1 MTPGPPLGRFRCLH
15 CGGEVPLASSG
26 ESAVQC
32 AACEATYPSEGGIV
46 TVAPSVDDRDYPAPI
61 VDLVAEVEQEHF
73 WFAARNEVIVST
85 MRRVVG
91 PLEGLRLL
99 DIGCGTGFVAAALE
113 AAGLEVTGIDMHRA
127 ALAHARARVRGRLF
141 SSSTTALPFFRD
153 FDIAS
158 LFDVIEHI
166 DDDVGVLQQAGAV
179 LRANGLVVITV
190 PAGPELWTIYDE
202 VIGHKRRYDR
212 DSLADVLR
220 KGGFEICYI
229 GYFSCLPL
237 LVQVAQR
244 WLTPELRSASR
255 DSTAIVRQALR
266 LPPEPLNT
274 LLRWSIR
281 VETPLRSL
289 RWVRG
294 GSLLAIA
301 RLRG

>member
-1 MTPGPPLGRFRCLH
+1 MPALRRFRCVH
-15 CGGEVPLASSG
+15 CGGEATLGVNC
-26 ESAVQC
+26 ESAP
-32 AACEATYPSEGGIV
+32 ACSRCHAIFRVDSGIV
-46 TVAPSVDDRDYPAPI
+46 ALADTTDDRDYPEPL
-61 VDLVAEVEQEHF
+61 VDLVANVEGRHF
-73 WFAARNEVIVST
+73 WFAARNEVILST

-141 SSSTTALPFFRD
+141 SSSRTVLPFFRD

-166 DDDVGVLQQAGAV
+166 DDDVGVLQQAGTV

-190 PAGPELWTIYDE
+190 PAGPELWTRYDE

-212 DSLADVLR
+212 DTLADVLR

-281 VETPLRSL
+281 VETPLRSF

-301 RLRG
+301 RLRV

>member
-1 MTPGPPLGRFRCLH
+1 MPALRRFRCVH
-15 CGGEVPLASSG
+15 CGGEATLGVNC
-26 ESAVQC
+26 ESAP
-32 AACEATYPSEGGIV
+32 ACSRCHAIFRVDSGIV
-46 TVAPSVDDRDYPAPI
+46 ALADTIDDRDYPEPL
-61 VDLVAEVEQEHF
+61 VDLVANVEGRHF
-73 WFAARNEVIVST
+73 WFAARNDVIVST

-141 SSSTTALPFFRD
+141 SSSRTVLPFFRD
-153 FDIAS
+153 FDIAA

-190 PAGPELWTIYDE
+190 PAGPELWTRYDE

-212 DSLADVLR
+212 DTLADVLR

-274 LLRWSIR
+274 LLRWSIH
-281 VETPLRSL
+281 VETPLRSF